1 MKEAAGGQRQAIVRL
16 VPAGLVVALL
26 CLVPLL
32 GNYASSLMAEVLI
45 FGIAAMGLDILMGY
59 TGLVSFGHAAFFG
72 VGAYVTVLLG
82 VKLGVPA
89 VIGTVA
95 GVIAAAACAVVIG
108 AFCVRASGVAFLMLT
123 LAFAQLLYAIA
134 MKWRGI
140 TGGSDGLGGL
150 KRPDVMGWSLADPIP
165 MYYVALASFIIVFLA
180 LRRLIASQL
189 GHSFVGIRENEV
201 RMRAMGYS
209 TSALKLVSFTI
220 AGAVAGVGGSLY
232 ALFSGYVSPDIVS
245 WGTSGSL
252 LLMTVLGGTGTLIGP
267 AVGAAVF
274 LLTRNVVSSHTE
286 HWLLIVGLVFIACVM
301 FFRQGVFGAAVAWL
315 HGRRSSA

>member
-1 MKEAAGGQRQAIVRL
+1 MKDAAGVRRQAIFRV
-16 VPAGLVVALL
+16 VPTAFVVALL

-32 GNYASSLMAEVLI
+32 GNYTSSLMAEVLI

-72 VGAYVTVLLG
+72 IGAYVTVLLG

-89 VIGTVA
+89 FIGTVA
-95 GVIAAAACAVVIG
+95 GVMAAAACALVIG
-108 AFCVRASGVAFLMLT
+108 AFCVRVSGVAFLMLT

-150 KRPDVMGWSLADPIP
+150 KRPDVMGWPLADPMP

-209 TSALKLVSFTI
+209 TSGLKLISFTI

-232 ALFSGYVSPDIVS
+232 ALFSGYVSPDIIS

-267 AVGAAVF
+267 AMGAAVF

-301 FFRQGVFGAAVAWL
+301 FFRQGVYGAAVEWL
-315 HGRRSSA
+315 HGRRGSV